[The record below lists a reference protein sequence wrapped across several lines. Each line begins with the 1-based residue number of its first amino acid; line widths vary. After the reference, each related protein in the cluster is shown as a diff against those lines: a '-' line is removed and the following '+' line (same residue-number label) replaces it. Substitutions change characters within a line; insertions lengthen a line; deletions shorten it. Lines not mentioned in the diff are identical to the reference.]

1 MADRHNPVDRMIGH
15 NIARAMASAGISPE
29 RLAAMLDVRG
39 VIVQEWIAGER
50 RVGAA
55 RLFDVC
61 VATRVPVSFMYKPGR
76 KFSVWPVRRAAST
89 EHGS

>member
-1 MADRHNPVDRMIGH
+1 MTDRRNSVDRLIGH
-15 NIARAMASAGISPE
+15 NIARAMTSTGISNE

-39 VIVQEWIAGER
+39 VIVREWIAGER

-61 VATRVPVSFMYKPGR
+61 VALRVPVSFMYQPGQTV
-76 KFSVWPVRRAAST
+76 SLSTAA
-89 EHGS
+89 EQ